1 MSCWILRIKYS
12 NITCLVGFRSERG
25 TNDTCN
31 LIRLETFI
39 RDAFIKQEQVVVV
52 FFDLEKA
59 YDATCSYGILRYLH
73 ELGLKRR
80 LSIFIKSFLA
90 DRTIQVRVGST
101 LSDLLEQKQG
111 VPQVSILS
119 LWFLTCSCCP
129 YLHFGSAIML
139 MTYFVNFR

>member
-12 NITCLVGFRSERG
+12 SITCLVGFRSERG

-59 YDATCSYGILRYLH
+59 YDATCSYGILRDLH

-90 DRTIQVRVGST
+90 DRTI
-101 LSDLLEQKQG
+101 
-111 VPQVSILS
+111 
-119 LWFLTCSCCP
+119 
-129 YLHFGSAIML
+129 
-139 MTYFVNFR
+139 